1 MPIATLRIEEKP
13 GQPRPLETDCRN
25 RKEIAAAHALH
36 QNVLHVQSRGTLPT
50 QLDAV
55 FGPKASAPLLP
66 LLVIGLLGTVL
77 PPLEFVIVD
86 ALDARL

>member
-13 GQPRPLETDCRN
+13 GQPDPRKQTVV
-25 RKEIAAAHALH
+25 KEIATVHALH

-55 FGPKASAPLLP
+55 FGPKASAPLPP
-66 LLVIGLLGTVL
+66 LLVIGLLDTV
-77 PPLEFVIVD
+77 LEFVIVD